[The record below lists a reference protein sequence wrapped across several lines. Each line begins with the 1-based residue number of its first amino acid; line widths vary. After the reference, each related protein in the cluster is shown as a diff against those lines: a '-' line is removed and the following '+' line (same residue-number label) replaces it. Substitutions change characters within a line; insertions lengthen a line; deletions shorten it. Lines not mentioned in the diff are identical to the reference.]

1 MINVRL
7 WWSYGDRAGISLWS
21 CWDRTRI
28 VLRSYCDRIMIIT
41 LWSAQI
47 PHTTITFQVFAI
59 SFANSRDSLSVA
71 LLSRT
76 PNDMMPFLVFLL
88 IKTLKISLAGSA
100 TLAGLCGFEFCEQAG
115 SFRAILRSASMR
127 VSCHTALHGYNF
139 ERCLNRK
146 MFKVMFKRC
155 S

>member
-88 IKTLKISLAGSA
+88 IKTLKISLAGNS
-100 TLAGLCGFEFCEQAG
+100 C
-115 SFRAILRSASMR
+115 RALWFWILRTSWVLSSHPPERFNAS
-127 VSCHTALHGYNF
+127 VLSHCITWVQLW
-139 ERCLNRK
+139 K
-146 MFKVMFKRC
+146 MFKPKDV
-155 S
+155 